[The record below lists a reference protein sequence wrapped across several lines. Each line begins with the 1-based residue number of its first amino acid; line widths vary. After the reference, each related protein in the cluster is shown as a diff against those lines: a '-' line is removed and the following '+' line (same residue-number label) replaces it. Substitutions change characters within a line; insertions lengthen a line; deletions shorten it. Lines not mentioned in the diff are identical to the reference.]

1 MAIEDE
7 AAAAIIGSEDEAN
20 PNEGL
25 DDGDGVENGAP
36 MNGAS
41 VEENGFPPSEIEGGN
56 DVPGIFNGTVL

>member
-41 VEENGFPPSEIEGGN
+41 VEENGFPPTARCYERC
-56 DVPGIFNGTVL
+56 